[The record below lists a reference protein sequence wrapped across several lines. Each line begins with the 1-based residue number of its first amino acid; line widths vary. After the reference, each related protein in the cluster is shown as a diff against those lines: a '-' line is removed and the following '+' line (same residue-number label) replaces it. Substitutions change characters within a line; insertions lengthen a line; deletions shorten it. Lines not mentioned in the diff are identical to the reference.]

1 MLNIAEQNKDLTR
14 KHALK
19 VYISLK
25 IKIWFIYK
33 KSLQIVSILAEWTS
47 IDRAKL
53 TEFEN
58 DARFTK
64 LCRMLGRAVKNNN
77 NNSSGN
83 INRRLE
89 NFRNA
94 DLDTVLGVTGDDEAA
109 KLVASITVEQMV
121 KVLKN
126 LSAKKRRSTPLLR
139 SLAFNMSGKEEHLN
153 IKQCSD
159 VLYSIASLNFPE
171 PVLISK
177 LCDDIQLDIKKSEI
191 KKSST
196 IGSMLTSLAF
206 LKYREPVVLDCLSEW
221 IVKNQSIC
229 RTQDIAALCMTLA
242 TLNYMPVDLEDV
254 IKTKLAPSLTPL
266 DFKNSSEYLSYVW
279 SLMALNI
286 PLDAAFNN
294 VLDNNFIEK
303 LSSDY
308 KNEIPVPAKIKLLN
322 INGGVKLFM
331 PSYKGGMLTR
341 DKHQNIYDVPLLL
354 NHDKQLLIKAMT
366 DALKNIIPEACLR
379 IHSQDT
385 NMGFSVGMLTVLR

>member
-1 MLNIAEQNKDLTR
+1 
-14 KHALK
+14 
-19 VYISLK
+19 
-25 IKIWFIYK
+25 
-33 KSLQIVSILAEWTS
+33 
-47 IDRAKL
+47 
-53 TEFEN
+53 
-58 DARFTK
+58 
-64 LCRMLGRAVKNNN
+64 MLGRAVKNNVP
-77 NNSSGN
+77 NSGG
-83 INRRLE
+83 INKRLE

-159 VLYSIASLNFPE
+159 VLYAIASLNFPE

-254 IKTKLAPSLTPL
+254 IKTKLAPSLTAL
-266 DFKNSSEYLSYVW
+266 DFKNSSDYLSYVW

-286 PLDAAFNN
+286 PVDAAFNN

-308 KNEIPVPAKIKLLN
+308 KNEIPIPAKIKLLN
-322 INGGVKLFM
+322 VNGGVKLFM

-341 DKHQNIYDVPLLL
+341 DKHQSIYSVPLLL

-379 IHSQDT
+379 IQQDS
-385 NMGFSVGMLTVLR
+385 NMGFSIGTLTVSL